1 MLPHAYHPHD
11 LAVVCPSFLVLVVT
25 KRGDVV
31 VKVDG
36 DGVIVVV
43 MLGREREWVARR
55 GRGRAPL
62 TRAIVRAVG
71 GIFPTCR
78 KTSCPNQHV

>member
-1 MLPHAYHPHD
+1 MKTSHNTNAERRYVTRAYHPHD

-36 DGVIVVV
+36 DSVIVVV
-43 MLGREREWVARR
+43 MLGREREC
-55 GRGRAPL
+55 G
-62 TRAIVRAVG
+62 
-71 GIFPTCR
+71 
-78 KTSCPNQHV
+78 